1 MTGADC
7 TPSPGSGWGWC
18 QVRQTALMFS
28 ITSLTFQPQC
38 DDDRFQDPIDD
49 EIREAAVD
57 AFVFEDCSRNV
68 NLYTE
73 FCTAAPITSGFGQI
87 WRYFAGNGTWL
98 KIRNEVRTFHRT
110 TKMAGPDD
118 PAGHSQHTTNIGD
131 VCYGDAGGSVWKYW
145 MFRAPDAAEDKRV
158 HKLAVLTG
166 VVSRWCLYIFTLIIY
181 YFIRP

>member
-1 MTGADC
+1 M
-7 TPSPGSGWGWC
+7 
-18 QVRQTALMFS
+18 V
-28 ITSLTFQPQC
+28 TFQPQC

-73 FCTAAPITSGFGQI
+73 FCTAAPITSGFGQV
-87 WRYFAGNGTWL
+87 WRYFYGNGTWL
-98 KIRNEVRTFHRT
+98 KIRNEVRTFHKT
-110 TKMAGPDD
+110 TKDVD
-118 PAGHSQHTTNIGD
+118 PGDPPGHTQHTSNIGD

-145 MFRAPDAAEDKRV
+145 MFRAPEASEDKRV

-166 VVSRWCLYIFTLIIY
+166 VVSRSVSQYLFFFLIFVKCWDLMLCGHLVI
-181 YFIRP
+181 